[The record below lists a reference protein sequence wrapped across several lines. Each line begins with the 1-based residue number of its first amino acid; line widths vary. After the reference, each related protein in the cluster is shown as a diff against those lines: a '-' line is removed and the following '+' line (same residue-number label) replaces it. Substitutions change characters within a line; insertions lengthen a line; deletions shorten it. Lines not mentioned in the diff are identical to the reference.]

1 MKFCNARKVTRPSN
15 TLLRL
20 ESLDGR
26 VLPSVAVAPAAPTLN
41 EAVFDGSH
49 DRHVSTFGGL
59 AGGVLPT
66 NPSFANVVSLYNVPL
81 SRESHSGEELQ
92 DAHGGPIGEEIPSG
106 HDGGYVI
113 QSITRSSG
121 EEIPQ
126 TV

>member
-1 MKFCNARKVTRPSN
+1 MKFGNARKAVRPSN

-26 VLPSVAVAPAAPTLN
+26 VLPSVALAPTAPTLN

-49 DRHVSTFGGL
+49 DRHVSTLGGL

-66 NPSFANVVSLYNVPL
+66 NPSSANVVSLYNVPV
-81 SRESHSGEELQ
+81 SRASHSGEALQ
-92 DAHGGPIGEEIPSG
+92 DSHGG
-106 HDGGYVI
+106 HDGDYVT
-113 QSITRSSG
+113 QYITRSSG

-126 TV
+126 

>member
-1 MKFCNARKVTRPSN
+1 MKFCNARKVKRPSN

-26 VLPSVAVAPAAPTLN
+26 VLPSASGLLPAAPTLN
-41 EAVFDGSH
+41 QAVYDAGHYSH
-49 DRHVSTFGGL
+49 LSTFGGL

-66 NPSFANVVSLYNVPL
+66 NPSSASVVSLYNVPL
-81 SRESHSGEELQ
+81 SQQSRSGEALQ
-92 DAHGGPIGEEIPSG
+92 GSRGGPIGEEIPSG
-106 HDGGYVI
+106 NGGHVTPYT
-113 QSITRSSG
+113 TRSSG